1 MSGKIPAGK
10 ILVIGATGTVGAPLV
25 AELLRR
31 GERVK
36 AATRNTTAHIPTG
49 AEPVRL
55 DLADPGTFHEA
66 LAGVDRLYALAPA
79 GSVDPLATL
88 KPLVEAAAARGIKVV
103 LQTAMGVDADDNIPF
118 RQLELLLESSGT
130 PYVILRPNWF
140 ADNFATYWAAD
151 VAGGE
156 IRLPAGEG
164 KTSFVDA
171 RDIAAAAAGALTSGE
186 HDGKAFV
193 LTGPEAFSYAEAA
206 ELLSGALGRRIAY
219 RAVEGKTFV
228 AETVAAGVSQ
238 DYAELLAAIF
248 YPVAQGWAAAVTD
261 AVETLSGKPP
271 RSLQSSIQ
279 DLAPRLL
286 AKAA

>member
-1 MSGKIPAGK
+1 MSRN
-10 ILVIGATGTVGAPLV
+10 ILVIGATGNVGAPLV

-31 GERVK
+31 GEKVK
-36 AATRNTTAHIPTG
+36 AASRSATTRFPSG
-49 AEPVRL
+49 AEAVRV
-55 DLADPGTFHEA
+55 DLADPTTMEPA
-66 LAGVDRLYALAPA
+66 LAGVDRIYALSPA
-79 GSVDPLATL
+79 GNIDPLT
-88 KPLVEAAAARGIKVV
+88 PLTPLIEAAAARGIKVV
-103 LQTAMGVDADDNIPF
+103 LQTAIGVDADDNIPF
-118 RQLELLLESSGT
+118 RRLELLLERSGA

-140 ADNFATYWAAD
+140 ADNFATYWG
-151 VAGGE
+151 AGVRNGE

-164 KTSFVDA
+164 RTSFIDT
-171 RDIAAAAAGALTSGE
+171 RDIAASAAGALTSSK
-186 HDGKAFV
+186 HDGTAFV
-193 LTGPEAFSYAEAA
+193 LTGPQAFSYAEAA
-206 ELLSGALGRRIAY
+206 ELLSDALGRRISY
-219 RAVEGKTFV
+219 RAVDAKTFV
-228 AETVAAGVSQ
+228 AEAVAGGVPQ